1 MSATRVVDLVRFEP
15 DNDAH
20 VAELKH
26 QRIRRIQL
34 CGWGVES
41 VEIWREQVRRGV
53 KGLFWIFPTE
63 GKHAEGHFRPLPE
76 REALNADTDKL
87 GPSSPDPSFR
97 PMGHVSLVSS
107 SKVFLFAPSCSYPA
121 FGKDWEDYQHDDSLA
136 NRDEGVC
143 TLASFYILASQQG
156 LGLGTVVMKEL
167 EALAV
172 KLGARAITL
181 NTVDGEEAVKPEF
194 WEKQGI
200 RYSPKLRVNEVWY
213 KRLGYV
219 VYKRG
224 VPRYPAKD
232 VNGNDYLLEAV
243 VSLSIFSRWFAVVS
257 GEAKQLTLLFSV
269 FLQVYA

>member
-26 QRIRRIQL
+26 QRIL

-53 KGLFWIFPTE
+53 KGLFWVFPAE
-63 GKHAEGHFRPLPE
+63 GKHAEGHFRPLPG
-76 REALNADTDKL
+76 REALNADADKL

-97 PMGHVSLVSS
+97 PIGHVSL
-107 SKVFLFAPSCSYPA
+107 
-121 FGKDWEDYQHDDSLA
+121 DWEDYQHDDSLA

-243 VSLSIFSRWFAVVS
+243 FMRKEL
-257 GEAKQLTLLFSV
+257 K
-269 FLQVYA
+269 